1 MKKREILHNQW
12 KDIYISK
19 GGKSIFNI
27 YMRSGKTFLSLKILK
42 ELKLINAKI
51 LISYP
56 DNKILDSWLHAQTTL
71 GIELTNVTYVNT
83 SSIHKHSDE
92 SWDIYI
98 FDECTDFSEAQEI
111 EIQKILDNS
120 KRVLAL
126 SGTISKESE
135 QRLNSMG
142 LNILIKYSNKQA
154 IEDGLISDYSIEII
168 KVPLSLDKILKDKN
182 GWISEKKRFDNYT
195 FVINKLRSEKKN
207 FMFLALNRNRILQGS
222 QNKIN
227 KLKELIVK
235 EERILIFTG
244 LTKVADS
251 LGIASYH
258 SKSKDKT
265 VFERFLNK
273 EFNHLAVAKIGG
285 SGVSY
290 PQLDKVILSNFTY
303 DEEDTSQI
311 ISRAMMLDYKDKVAK
326 IVIITSEE
334 EVELK
339 KLNRTLQDF
348 DKNKITWLEK

>member
-111 EIQKILDNS
+111 EIQKIIDNS
-120 KRVLAL
+120 KR
-126 SGTISKESE
+126 
-135 QRLNSMG
+135 
-142 LNILIKYSNKQA
+142 
-154 IEDGLISDYSIEII
+154 
-168 KVPLSLDKILKDKN
+168 
-182 GWISEKKRFDNYT
+182 
-195 FVINKLRSEKKN
+195 
-207 FMFLALNRNRILQGS
+207 
-222 QNKIN
+222 
-227 KLKELIVK
+227 
-235 EERILIFTG
+235 
-244 LTKVADS
+244 
-251 LGIASYH
+251 
-258 SKSKDKT
+258 KDKT

>member
-1 MKKREILHNQW
+1 MEKREILHSIW
-12 KDIYISK
+12 KSIYITKGSK
-19 GGKSIFNI
+19 SVFNI
-27 YMRSGKTFLSLKILK
+27 YMRSGKTYLSLKILK
-42 ELKLINAKI
+42 ELDLCSSKI

-56 DNKILDSWLHAQTTL
+56 DNKILDSWLDAQNKL
-71 GIELTNVTYVNT
+71 GISLTNVSYVNT
-83 SSIHKHSDE
+83 SSIHKYSE
-92 SWDIYI
+92 ENWDAYI
-98 FDECTDFSEAQEI
+98 FDECTDFSLAQEI
-111 EIQKILDNS
+111 EIQKIINNS

-135 QRLNSMG
+135 QRLNNLG
-142 LNILIKYSNKQA
+142 LDIIVKYSNQEA
-154 IEDGLISDYSIEII
+154 IKDGLISDYSIEII
-168 KVPLSLDKILKDKN
+168 KVPLNLDKNIKDKN
-182 GWISEKKRFDNYT
+182 GWISEKKKFDNYT
-195 FVINKLRSEKKN
+195 FVINKLREERKN
-207 FMFLALNRNRILQGS
+207 FMFLALNRNRILQSS

-227 KLKELIVK
+227 KLKELIIK
-235 EERILIFTG
+235 DERILIFTG

-265 VFERFLNK
+265 AFERFLNK

-326 IVIITSEE
+326 IIIITSNE

-348 DKNKITWLEK
+348 DKNKIKWQ